1 MVHFDSLRQPNFCIF
16 LSGQFLSYIGTWM
29 QFIAQDW
36 LVLRLSDDSGSAL
49 GMVTALQFAPVLL
62 LSLYGGKLADQYDK
76 RIVLAGAG
84 IVWTVLA
91 AGIAVLVLTDAVR
104 LWHVFGFAAA
114 LGSVSAIEKP
124 VRQAFVSE
132 LVGTDL
138 VPNALALNSI
148 AFNTARIVGPALSG
162 ALIAW
167 LGTGPVFALNALSY
181 AAPVAA
187 VALIKPAR
195 LRRPQ
200 VRPEQAPISEG
211 LAYVRRRPDLLLAL
225 GTVFVVGLVGFNFPI
240 TLALLAKVVF
250 DAEAASFGLLSSAL
264 AVGALA
270 GAFAGSGRRGRPS
283 ARLMLGA
290 AAGFGVAEA
299 LVAVAPTYWA
309 AAVLLVPAGF
319 AMVLFVQAANQR
331 VQLGVEPAFRG
342 RVMALYLLVFA
353 GTNPL
358 GGPAV
363 GWLAE
368 QLGTR
373 ISLAAGGLMSIVTA
387 GAGYAIARRQS
398 AATPRSTRGV
408 KVHMLDTSV

>member
-1 MVHFDSLRQPNFCIF
+1 VLRFDSLRQPNFRVF
-16 LSGQFLSYIGTWM
+16 LGGQFVSYVGTWM

-36 LVLRLSDDSGSAL
+36 LVLHLSGDSGSAL
-49 GMVTALQFAPVLL
+49 GLVTALQFAPVLL
-62 LSLYGGKLADQYDK
+62 LGLYGGKLADQYDK

-91 AGIAVLVLTDAVR
+91 AGIAMLVLTGAVR
-104 LWHVFGFAAA
+104 LWHVFVFAAA

-124 VRQAFVSE
+124 ARQAFVSE
-132 LVGTDL
+132 LVGSDL

-148 AFNTARIVGPALSG
+148 AFNSARIVGPALSG

-181 AAPVAA
+181 VAPVAG
-187 VALIKPAR
+187 VALIRPAG
-195 LRRPQ
+195 LRRPAI
-200 VRPEQAPISEG
+200 RPSRAPINEG

-225 GTVFVVGLVGFNFPI
+225 GTVFVVALVGFNFPI

-250 DAEAASFGLLSSAL
+250 GAGAASFGLLSSAL

-283 ARLMLGA
+283 VQRMLGA
-290 AAGFGVAEA
+290 AAGFGAAEA
-299 LVAVAPTYWA
+299 LLAVAPTFWA
-309 AAVLLVPAGF
+309 AAVLLVPTGF
-319 AMVLFVQAANQR
+319 AMILFAQAANQR

-358 GGPAV
+358 GAPAV

-373 ISLAAGGLMSIVTA
+373 PSLCAGGLTSIVTA
-387 GAGYAIARRQS
+387 AAAYAIARRQP
-398 AATPRSTRGV
+398 ATTLRHAPGTAHETLV
-408 KVHMLDTSV
+408 